1 MNTIGRAVIR
11 ALSPASRSVRNRRRY
26 GDVIIAILLAGIAF
40 FSAIPLVMSIG
51 MSLKPINELF
61 YFPPQILPSQPT
73 LDNFVMLF
81 KLMKTTY
88 VPFSRYAF
96 NTLFLTLSTTVGH
109 LLLASLAAYPLA
121 KVPFPGNRFFNN
133 VVLYSLMFVSTVND
147 IANYQ
152 TISALGWLDT
162 YLAVIIPGMGAS
174 LGLFIMTNY
183 MRTIPTT
190 LLEAARID
198 GSSEFGTYRR
208 IVMPMARPAYLTVL
222 ILMFQQMWNQNN
234 SAYVYSEELKT
245 LPYALTQITAGGIVR
260 MGAAQAVGVLMLI
273 VPATVFII
281 NQTKIVETM
290 ATSGIKD

>member
-1 MNTIGRAVIR
+1 MEKVLKSHRRFSLLGG
-11 ALSPASRSVRNRRRY
+11 RSVRNRKKY
-26 GDVIIAILLAGIAF
+26 GDVVIALILLVIAF

-61 YFPPQILPSQPT
+61 YFPPRILPSQPT

-96 NTLFLTLSTTVGH
+96 NTVFITLATTVGH
-109 LLLASLAAYPLA
+109 IIIASLAAYPLA
-121 KVPFPGNRFFNN
+121 KIPFPGQKFFNN

-147 IANYQ
+147 IANYL
-152 TISALGWLDT
+152 TISWLGWLDT
-162 YLAVIIPGMGAS
+162 YWAVIIPGMGAS

-190 LLEAARID
+190 LLEAANID
-198 GSSEFGTYRR
+198 GSSDFGTYWR

-234 SAYVYSEELKT
+234 SAYVFSENLKT
-245 LPYALTQITAGGIVR
+245 LPYALTQITSGGIVR
-260 MGAAQAVGVLMLI
+260 MGAAQAVGVLMMI
-273 VPATVFII
+273 VPAVVFII

>member
-1 MNTIGRAVIR
+1 M
-11 ALSPASRSVRNRRRY
+11 LSPTARSVRNRRRY
-26 GDVIIAILLAGIAF
+26 GDVIIALLLAGIAF

-73 LDNFVMLF
+73 LGNFVMLF

-96 NTLFLTLSTTVGH
+96 NTLFLTLATTVGH
-109 LLLASLAAYPLA
+109 VLLASLAAYPLA
-121 KVPFPGNRFFNN
+121 KLAFPGNRFFNN

-152 TISALGWLDT
+152 TISFLGWLDT

-198 GSSEFGTYRR
+198 GSSEFGTYWR

-245 LPYALTQITAGGIVR
+245 LPYALTQITSGGIVR

-290 ATSGIKD
+290 ASSGIKD

>member
-1 MNTIGRAVIR
+1 MGKTGRAIIR
-11 ALSPASRSVRNRRRY
+11 MLSPTARSVRNRRRY
-26 GDVIIAILLAGIAF
+26 GDVIIALLLAGIAF

-96 NTLFLTLSTTVGH
+96 NTLFLTLATTLGH
-109 LLLASLAAYPLA
+109 VLLASLAAYPLA
-121 KVPFPGNRFFNN
+121 KLPFPGNRFFNN

-152 TISALGWLDT
+152 TISFLGWLDT

-198 GSSEFGTYRR
+198 GSSEFGTYWS

-245 LPYALTQITAGGIVR
+245 LPYALTQITSGGIVR

-290 ATSGIKD
+290 ASSGIKD

>member
-1 MNTIGRAVIR
+1 MNKFGRAVIR
-11 ALSPASRSVRNRRRY
+11 ALSPAARSVRNRRRY
-26 GDVIIAILLAGIAF
+26 GDVIIAVLLTGIAF

-109 LLLASLAAYPLA
+109 VLLASLAAYPLA
-121 KVPFPGNRFFNN
+121 KIPFPGNGFFNN
-133 VVLYSLMFVSTVND
+133 VVLYSLMFVATVND

-162 YLAVIIPGMGAS
+162 YWAVIIPGMGAS

-183 MRTIPTT
+183 MRTIPST

-245 LPYALTQITAGGIVR
+245 LPYALTQITSGGIVR